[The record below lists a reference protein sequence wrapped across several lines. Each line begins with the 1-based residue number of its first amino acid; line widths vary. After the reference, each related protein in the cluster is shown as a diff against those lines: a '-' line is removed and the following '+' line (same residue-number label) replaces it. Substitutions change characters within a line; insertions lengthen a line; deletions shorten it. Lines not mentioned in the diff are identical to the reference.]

1 MGEPRY
7 FVRASVD
14 APIKGPFDRD
24 SIRKSLDRG
33 LMKPEAEARIDD
45 AEGTEEWVALKTL
58 FKPEIDEKR
67 HKAEGAEFE
76 RAVAL
81 QNLLRGHERKEG
93 GANLVV
99 GVIMIVAGLGLT
111 AASMSAGRGGGV
123 LFVGLVV
130 FGIVRIIRG
139 AAVR

>member
-1 MGEPRY
+1 MGEPKY

-14 APIKGPFDRD
+14 APIKGPFDRE

-45 AEGTEEWVALKTL
+45 AEGAEEWVKLKVL
-58 FKPEIDEKR
+58 LKPEEDAKLRTEETM
-67 HKAEGAEFE
+67 AFQ

-81 QNLLRGHERKEG
+81 QNLDRAHQRKEG
-93 GANLVV
+93 NANLVIGAV
-99 GVIMIVAGLGLT
+99 MIGAGIILS
-111 AASMSAGRGGGV
+111 AASISAGRSGGL
-123 LFVGLVV
+123 LFVGLIV

-139 AAVR
+139 AAAR